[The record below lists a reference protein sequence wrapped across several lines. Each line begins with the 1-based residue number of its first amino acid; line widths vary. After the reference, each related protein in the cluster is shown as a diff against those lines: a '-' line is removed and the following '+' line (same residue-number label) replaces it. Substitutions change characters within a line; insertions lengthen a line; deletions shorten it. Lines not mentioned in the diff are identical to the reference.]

1 MAHAV
6 SARTFRDEDAQRRRM
21 EALVTRHLRELFERL
36 PMLAGFRLR
45 SDLMVADVSV
55 VNWPTRTSIGRLH
68 VIVMKVL
75 VELAECHPEAV
86 ELMRGR
92 TFARKLH

>member
-1 MAHAV
+1 MTMIAV
-6 SARTFRDEDAQRRRM
+6 
-21 EALVTRHLRELFERL
+21 LVTRHLRELFNRL
-36 PMLAGFRLR
+36 PTLAGFRLR

-55 VNWPTRTSIGRLH
+55 VSWSNGTPIRRLH
-68 VIVMKVL
+68 VIVMQAL

-92 TFARKLH
+92 TFARSLL